1 MITASFS
8 GTQLANFQEILLDKD
23 SSCIYHELVLSI
35 YSWVI
40 ICIRGNEFPWWFSW

>member
-23 SSCIYHELVLSI
+23 SACITHELVISRS
-35 YSWVI
+35 SWVI
-40 ICIRGNEFPWWFSW
+40 ICI